1 MFPCLSHPCAMSL
14 LHCFTCTLAL
24 TPVKPDKSYDRGG
37 TRPASLNSCHAHHI
51 LLPHCGG
58 GNGAALHGLLDV
70 IHAGRLASPPT
81 MTRVLRFTLSAA
93 LTSIDNLLGLNPR
106 AAPRRRGG
114 DSMPSSAALASAI
127 VRLQPAP
134 VPLQLSDRATMQCT
148 AAAARAQVAGS
159 AASQHRTGSSLR
171 QAVPQRHQQQRGAR
185 QMSVQA
191 TAAPEKPQLQRPD
204 STGA

>member
-1 MFPCLSHPCAMSL
+1 MHPCS
-14 LHCFTCTLAL
+14 
-24 TPVKPDKSYDRGG
+24 RI
-37 TRPASLNSCHAHHI
+37 R
-51 LLPHCGG
+51 GG
-58 GNGAALHGLLDV
+58 GNDAPLHGLRDGSS
-70 IHAGRLASPPT
+70 AGGMARSPRVSCIVPRLQLPLFNQS
-81 MTRVLRFTLSAA
+81 TRTWPGR
-93 LTSIDNLLGLNPR
+93 R
-106 AAPRRRGG
+106 AAPRRLG
-114 DSMPSSAALASAI
+114 DSMLSSAALASNF
-127 VRLQPAP
+127 RPAACP

-171 QAVPQRHQQQRGAR
+171 QAVPQRHQQQRSAR